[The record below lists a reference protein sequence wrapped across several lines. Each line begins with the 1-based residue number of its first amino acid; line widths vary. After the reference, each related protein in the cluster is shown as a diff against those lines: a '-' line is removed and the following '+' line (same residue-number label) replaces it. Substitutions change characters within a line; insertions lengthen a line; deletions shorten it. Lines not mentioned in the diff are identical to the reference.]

1 MTQATVSYHLKV
13 LKKADL
19 IRENRKKNFIYYEL
33 NLTVLEELMM
43 WLSDLKGKVSMKDNN
58 TDYQNDNSCNN
69 SNISLS
75 MAVISVIATL
85 LPIIIGLA
93 LWNKLPDE
101 LPVHWG
107 IKGNVDR
114 LATKAEGIFI
124 MPCLCA
130 IIQIGVLIKL
140 YIDPR
145 KEQIHHKPV
154 LVSIWI
160 VPLITILIN
169 VLIYIIALGGKV
181 SMTMAVFFI
190 IGVMFIGLGNYM
202 PKLKQN
208 YTIGIKVPW
217 TLNSEENWNMTHR
230 MAGKVYVVAGV
241 ISIIIALLNN
251 VLSDEVTIIIFMAVF
266 LVTGIGSVAYSFWL
280 YKVKGL

>member
-1 MTQATVSYHLKV
+1 MAFADTFKALSDPARRDILEMLKNKPLSAGEIAKQFDMTQVTVSYHLKV
-13 LKKADL
+13 LK
-19 IRENRKKNFIYYEL
+19 
-33 NLTVLEELMM
+33 
-43 WLSDLKGKVSMKDNN
+43 
-58 TDYQNDNSCNN
+58 
-69 SNISLS
+69 
-75 MAVISVIATL
+75 
-85 LPIIIGLA
+85 
-93 LWNKLPDE
+93 
-101 LPVHWG
+101 
-107 IKGNVDR
+107 
-114 LATKAEGIFI
+114 
-124 MPCLCA
+124 CA

-230 MAGKVYVVAGV
+230 MAGKLYVVAGV

>member
-1 MTQATVSYHLKV
+1 
-13 LKKADL
+13 
-19 IRENRKKNFIYYEL
+19 
-33 NLTVLEELMM
+33 
-43 WLSDLKGKVSMKDNN
+43 MKDNN

-130 IIQIGVLIKL
+130 IIQIGVLI
-140 YIDPR
+140 
-145 KEQIHHKPV
+145 
-154 LVSIWI
+154 
-160 VPLITILIN
+160 
-169 VLIYIIALGGKV
+169 YIIALGGKV

-230 MAGKVYVVAGV
+230 MAGKLYVVAGV

-251 VLSDEVTIIIFMAVF
+251 VLSDEVTIIIFMVVF

>member
-1 MTQATVSYHLKV
+1 
-13 LKKADL
+13 
-19 IRENRKKNFIYYEL
+19 
-33 NLTVLEELMM
+33 
-43 WLSDLKGKVSMKDNN
+43 MKDNN
-58 TDYQNDNSCNN
+58 TDYQNDNSRNN

-181 SMTMAVFFI
+181 RI
-190 IGVMFIGLGNYM
+190 GNYM

-230 MAGKVYVVAGV
+230 MAGKLYVVAGV

>member
-1 MTQATVSYHLKV
+1 
-13 LKKADL
+13 
-19 IRENRKKNFIYYEL
+19 
-33 NLTVLEELMM
+33 
-43 WLSDLKGKVSMKDNN
+43 MKDNN
-58 TDYQNDNSCNN
+58 TDYQNDNSRNN

-130 IIQIGVLIKL
+130 IIQI
-140 YIDPR
+140 
-145 KEQIHHKPV
+145 HHKPI

-230 MAGKVYVVAGV
+230 MAGKLYVVAGV

>member
-1 MTQATVSYHLKV
+1 
-13 LKKADL
+13 
-19 IRENRKKNFIYYEL
+19 
-33 NLTVLEELMM
+33 
-43 WLSDLKGKVSMKDNN
+43 MKDNN
-58 TDYQNDNSCNN
+58 TDYQNDNSRNN

-130 IIQIGVLIKL
+130 IIQIG
-140 YIDPR
+140 
-145 KEQIHHKPV
+145 V

>member
-1 MTQATVSYHLKV
+1 
-13 LKKADL
+13 
-19 IRENRKKNFIYYEL
+19 
-33 NLTVLEELMM
+33 
-43 WLSDLKGKVSMKDNN
+43 MKDNN

-130 IIQIGVLIKL
+130 II
-140 YIDPR
+140 
-145 KEQIHHKPV
+145 HHKPI

-230 MAGKVYVVAGV
+230 MAGKLYVVAGV

>member
-1 MTQATVSYHLKV
+1 
-13 LKKADL
+13 
-19 IRENRKKNFIYYEL
+19 
-33 NLTVLEELMM
+33 
-43 WLSDLKGKVSMKDNN
+43 MKDNN

-75 MAVISVIATL
+75 MAVISVVVTL

-101 LPVHWG
+101 LPIHWG
-107 IKGNVDR
+107 INGGIDR
-114 LATKAEGIFI
+114 LTTKAEGIFI

-130 IIQIGVLIKL
+130 IIQSGVLIKL

-145 KEQIHHKPV
+145 KEQIHHKPI

>member
-1 MTQATVSYHLKV
+1 
-13 LKKADL
+13 
-19 IRENRKKNFIYYEL
+19 
-33 NLTVLEELMM
+33 
-43 WLSDLKGKVSMKDNN
+43 MKDNN

-130 IIQIGVLIKL
+130 IIQIGVLML
-140 YIDPR
+140 P
-145 KEQIHHKPV
+145 
-154 LVSIWI
+154 
-160 VPLITILIN
+160 
-169 VLIYIIALGGKV
+169 
-181 SMTMAVFFI
+181 VFFRL
-190 IGVMFIGLGNYM
+190 VL
-202 PKLKQN
+202 
-208 YTIGIKVPW
+208 
-217 TLNSEENWNMTHR
+217 S
-230 MAGKVYVVAGV
+230 MAEFRLCVLLSAGV
-241 ISIIIALLNN
+241 Q
-251 VLSDEVTIIIFMAVF
+251 VCVPC
-266 LVTGIGSVAYSFWL
+266 
-280 YKVKGL
+280 

>member
-1 MTQATVSYHLKV
+1 
-13 LKKADL
+13 
-19 IRENRKKNFIYYEL
+19 
-33 NLTVLEELMM
+33 
-43 WLSDLKGKVSMKDNN
+43 MKDNN

-154 LVSIWI
+154 L
-160 VPLITILIN
+160 
-169 VLIYIIALGGKV
+169 IYIIALGGKV

-230 MAGKVYVVAGV
+230 MAGKLYVVAGV

-251 VLSDEVTIIIFMAVF
+251 VLSDEVTIIIFMVVF

>member
-1 MTQATVSYHLKV
+1 
-13 LKKADL
+13 
-19 IRENRKKNFIYYEL
+19 
-33 NLTVLEELMM
+33 
-43 WLSDLKGKVSMKDNN
+43 MKDNN

-145 KEQIHHKPV
+145 KEQIHHKPI

-169 VLIYIIALGGKV
+169 VL
-181 SMTMAVFFI
+181 MTMAVFFI

>member
-1 MTQATVSYHLKV
+1 M
-13 LKKADL
+13 
-19 IRENRKKNFIYYEL
+19 
-33 NLTVLEELMM
+33 
-43 WLSDLKGKVSMKDNN
+43 
-58 TDYQNDNSCNN
+58 
-69 SNISLS
+69 
-75 MAVISVIATL
+75 
-85 LPIIIGLA
+85 
-93 LWNKLPDE
+93 
-101 LPVHWG
+101 PVHWG

-230 MAGKVYVVAGV
+230 MAGKLYVVAGV

-251 VLSDEVTIIIFMAVF
+251 VLSDEVTIIIFMVVF

>member
-1 MTQATVSYHLKV
+1 ML
-13 LKKADL
+13 
-19 IRENRKKNFIYYEL
+19 
-33 NLTVLEELMM
+33 LEIE
-43 WLSDLKGKVSMKDNN
+43 
-58 TDYQNDNSCNN
+58 
-69 SNISLS
+69 
-75 MAVISVIATL
+75 
-85 LPIIIGLA
+85 
-93 LWNKLPDE
+93 
-101 LPVHWG
+101 
-107 IKGNVDR
+107 IK
-114 LATKAEGIFI
+114 TYK
-124 MPCLCA
+124 
-130 IIQIGVLIKL
+130 
-140 YIDPR
+140 
-145 KEQIHHKPV
+145 
-154 LVSIWI
+154 
-160 VPLITILIN
+160 
-169 VLIYIIALGGKV
+169 
-181 SMTMAVFFI
+181 TMVVFFI

>member
-1 MTQATVSYHLKV
+1 
-13 LKKADL
+13 
-19 IRENRKKNFIYYEL
+19 
-33 NLTVLEELMM
+33 
-43 WLSDLKGKVSMKDNN
+43 MKDNN

-114 LATKAEGIFI
+114 LAT
-124 MPCLCA
+124 
-130 IIQIGVLIKL
+130 
-140 YIDPR
+140 
-145 KEQIHHKPV
+145 KPV

-230 MAGKVYVVAGV
+230 MAGKLYVVAGV

-251 VLSDEVTIIIFMAVF
+251 VLSDEVTIIIFMVVF

>member
-1 MTQATVSYHLKV
+1 
-13 LKKADL
+13 
-19 IRENRKKNFIYYEL
+19 
-33 NLTVLEELMM
+33 
-43 WLSDLKGKVSMKDNN
+43 MKDNN

-202 PKLKQN
+202 PKL
-208 YTIGIKVPW
+208 
-217 TLNSEENWNMTHR
+217 
-230 MAGKVYVVAGV
+230 
-241 ISIIIALLNN
+241 
-251 VLSDEVTIIIFMAVF
+251 
-266 LVTGIGSVAYSFWL
+266 
-280 YKVKGL
+280 